1 MNNQAIADQTKLLM
15 SRDWL
20 KVTKAFQTKDVYAV
34 YKPFYNSP
42 YNLVALEYFAKWIH
56 PELFNDLNPEQTFE
70 EMNKQLGDHD
80 VKGIFGISNFEVM
93 VEPS

>member
-1 MNNQAIADQTKLLM
+1 MLM

-20 KVTKAFQTKDVYAV
+20 KATKAFQTKNVYAV

-56 PELFNDLNPEQTFE
+56 PDLFKDLNPEATFE
-70 EMNKQLGDHD
+70 EMNKKLGNND
-80 VKGIFGISNFEVM
+80 VKGIFGINNFEAM
-93 VEPS
+93 SNKL